1 MEPPPSGDNGYRR
14 RRATIR
20 LIVAARAVEF
30 ASVVIMSED
39 DTDPAPTAVED
50 HGGRP
55 PWLGPALIAIA
66 ALLIGL
72 GGGLA
77 IGSAKSGSDGEH
89 PHGNATAIGF
99 SQDMIVH
106 HGQAVEMTQIVIKR
120 GSDPAVRDL
129 AVTMLTDQN
138 REIGQMTGWL
148 QAWGAPLTNPGAPM
162 SWMGQMGHGSGD
174 HCADGHVDEHCP
186 AAKADGHGGHD
197 GTGGHAGHG
206 APTAASPAADDGAT
220 MEGMATK
227 AEMAR
232 LSSLNGPDADTYFL
246 QLMLRH
252 HQGGHHMMSM
262 VIDPANGAPEYVR
275 ALAEQMDKAQTAEE
289 STMKQMLA
297 QRHAQPLG

>member
-1 MEPPPSGDNGYRR
+1 
-14 RRATIR
+14 
-20 LIVAARAVEF
+20 
-30 ASVVIMSED
+30 MSD
-39 DTDPAPTAVED
+39 DHTAPAPIAADEPA
-50 HGGRP
+50 GRP
-55 PWLGPALIAIA
+55 AWLGPALIAIA

-77 IGSAKSGSDGEH
+77 IGSAKSGSDGNQA
-89 PHGNATAIGF
+89 HGNATAIGF
-99 SQDMIVH
+99 SQDMITH
-106 HGQAVEMTQIVIKR
+106 HKQAVEMTQIVIER

-162 SWMGQMGHGSGD
+162 SWMGHGGD

-186 AAKADGHGGHD
+186 AAKADEHGGHGD
-197 GTGGHAGHG
+197 GGHSGHG
-206 APTAASPAADDGAT
+206 APTAMSPTGDGPA
-220 MEGMATK
+220 MEGIATK

-232 LSSLNGPDADTYFL
+232 LASLSGPAADTYFL

-289 STMKQMLA
+289 STMKQMLE

>member
-1 MEPPPSGDNGYRR
+1 MAN
-14 RRATIR
+14 R
-20 LIVAARAVEF
+20 LILAARAVEF

-39 DTDPAPTAVED
+39 DTAPAPTAVDD

-77 IGSAKSGSDGEH
+77 IGSAKSGSDGDH

-148 QAWGAPLTNPGAPM
+148 QAWGAPLTNPAAPM
-162 SWMGQMGHGSGD
+162 SWMGHGSD
-174 HCADGHVDEHCP
+174 HCA
-186 AAKADGHGGHD
+186 KWRKWLSMR
-197 GTGGHAGHG
+197 
-206 APTAASPAADDGAT
+206 TAAPMRVAAARSCHSGSSRSRVYDVYSAKSAARRSAT
-220 MEGMATK
+220 S
-227 AEMAR
+227 AR
-232 LSSLNGPDADTYFL
+232 RSS
-246 QLMLRH
+246 
-252 HQGGHHMMSM
+252 
-262 VIDPANGAPEYVR
+262 V
-275 ALAEQMDKAQTAEE
+275 
-289 STMKQMLA
+289 
-297 QRHAQPLG
+297 LG